1 MLPSLDGNPRS
12 VDEARDV
19 VSVFRLYEKRLRE
32 HSPIPGRPDMSNS
45 QRDLVRRIVSAAVK
59 ALNSLKQ
66 GSNNSL
72 LSLQRAYENGANVEQ
87 ILDELVNCFER
98 DSRHLGASSTSIEH
112 QSKAPFVPMMPS
124 TTETYCAGRF
134 VPSLPANVYLEF
146 YSRDETGNFCAPE
159 GNLKA
164 TLMSSTAANH
174 IIAARGAESPEP
186 VHGASDMTGVGKTIA
201 LIALGHDRDVRDHF
215 RDGVLYMAL
224 GADASVEHITR
235 SLSKIMKFTGARAS
249 ADAVR
254 KETNLTAAVEDAAL
268 WFQGKRNLFLIDDV
282 WPTAGYDT
290 GYLSQLQN
298 ILEGCCDSRI
308 VITTRNRR
316 VGSSVLSHVEF
327 DARDPLGPTST
338 SIFMGY
344 ATNGCKEDVGERA
357 QLASV
362 QGILRLCAGLPIAL
376 SVTGG
381 FVAASVC
388 SGLDFQYACDSYS
401 KSLEARTNFGASILE
416 SAIKMSLEYLD
427 STLLKSLASPPSALD
442 V

>member
-45 QRDLVRRIVSAAVK
+45 QRDLVRRIMSAAVK

-124 TTETYCAGRF
+124 TTETYCAGSF

-174 IIAARGAESPEP
+174 IIAA
-186 VHGASDMTGVGKTIA
+186 
-201 LIALGHDRDVRDHF
+201 
-215 RDGVLYMAL
+215 
-224 GADASVEHITR
+224 
-235 SLSKIMKFTGARAS
+235 
-249 ADAVR
+249 
-254 KETNLTAAVEDAAL
+254 
-268 WFQGKRNLFLIDDV
+268 
-282 WPTAGYDT
+282 
-290 GYLSQLQN
+290 
-298 ILEGCCDSRI
+298 ILEGCCDNRI

-316 VGSSVLSHVEF
+316 VGSSVLSHVDF

-388 SGLDFQYACDSYS
+388 SGLDFQYACDSYP

-427 STLLKSLASPPSALD
+427 STLLKSLASPPPHPMYEIKT
-442 V
+442 